1 MISPDVFRPIVP
13 LLRTTGVATAIL
25 ILPYPG
31 AAQAAIWL
39 SSVEVP
45 TTVEYDSNPLLLTSD
60 EKGVVRTIIA
70 PDYTLVGTF
79 GRDQLRFGLG
89 LHVLRSSDTDI
100 VSDREDPTLSLG
112 WQRQTETGEFG
123 LLARYNESSTL
134 TGAVQETGVVTT
146 DGTQKLYTLAGNWR
160 SALSDRTT
168 LANETTYNR
177 ARYDIDTLTGYE
189 ELATV
194 VTLTYAWSERT
205 QVFTDFTARRYEPVD
220 DDFTSAS
227 NSYTPGVGV
236 TYQFSEALS
245 GTAHIGVNQVSDAG
259 RRGEGGLSL
268 RYTGERADATVN
280 AERTTVASAE
290 GGFAEIDS
298 VRGTWSYAVDELTR
312 VGVEAAW
319 QDSKGQTPNTLQTYG
334 VWARRDLSPFC
345 DVRLSLMYKER
356 QQDGLPDAVGTIIGL
371 TLTYRFPDL

>member
-1 MISPDVFRPIVP
+1 MP